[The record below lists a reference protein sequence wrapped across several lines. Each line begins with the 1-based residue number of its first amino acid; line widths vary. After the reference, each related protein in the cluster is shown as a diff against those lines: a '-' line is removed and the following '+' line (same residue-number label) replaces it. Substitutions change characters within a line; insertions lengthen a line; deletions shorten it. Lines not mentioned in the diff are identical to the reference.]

1 MNRPLLALLALLAPL
16 ALMPACGGDDEAG
29 AVDDYLAGIDAN
41 ARNLCACEYN
51 NPLYLLA
58 LGKVAYGSTE
68 ECLMDLPPSS
78 AERGCTQGLFQDQTV
93 DYTAVL
99 ACRADALARGNACL
113 DAKTCT
119 DTARVDCYKAYS
131 DEVSACADLP
141 DDVENKLTDCL
152 YN

>member
-16 ALMPACGGDDEAG
+16 ALMPACGGDDEAD

-51 NPLYLLA
+51 NPFYLLA

-93 DYTAVL
+93 DYTADCSSSCNVS
-99 ACRADALARGNACL
+99 
-113 DAKTCT
+113 TC
-119 DTARVDCYKAYS
+119 S
-131 DEVSACADLP
+131 PS
-141 DDVENKLTDCL
+141 
-152 YN
+152 